1 MRVKQSPGCLQ
12 SADKVE
18 TNADGALGIK
28 HGQIDWSRKHTG
40 TSWSTAGVEQARE
53 RRNLRLPGWRR
64 DRDQKNGDKPCR
76 RMTFL
81 TEVENGR
88 RRRWAERLE
97 HESHQG
103 AGDEDADAD
112 VEGDRD
118 AGPALGFPGPRAKE
132 RFGALNIIFK
142 NNYYI

>member
-1 MRVKQSPGCLQ
+1 LQ